1 VLQSIFFTSY
11 YLGEQILIM
20 SLAGNVMCMGEM
32 RNAHNILAGK
42 PEGKRL
48 LDSPEHRR
56 EDVDLKEIVCED
68 VEWIH
73 LALDVAM

>member
-1 VLQSIFFTSY
+1 MCK
-11 YLGEQILIM
+11 GE
-20 SLAGNVMCMGEM
+20 V
-32 RNAHNILAGK
+32 RNAYNIWAEK

-48 LDSPEHRR
+48 LDSPEHRW

-73 LALDVAM
+73 LALDVAL

>member
-1 VLQSIFFTSY
+1 
-11 YLGEQILIM
+11 M